1 MVEAAREQMCRKYL
15 ETYGAELREL
25 VANQFTV
32 VINCQE
38 GLYRSREFTAQL
50 LELCLRDS

>member
-1 MVEAAREQMCRKYL
+1 MVEAAREQMCRKCL